1 MFGFGK
7 LATYDY
13 FAHVERA
20 LKRRFAD
27 AGKVLEAHV
36 VEVAPTASIRRRA
49 VRLAELVHATCGS
62 DGGPVHVVGHS
73 TGGLDA
79 RLVSSPS
86 ARLPIAPEK
95 LEWLP

>member
-20 LKRRFAD
+20 LSRRFRD
-27 AGKVLEAHV
+27 AGHELESHV
-36 VEVAPTASIRRRA
+36 VDVAPTASIRRRA
-49 VRLAELVHATCGS
+49 VRLAELVAATCGT
-62 DGGPVHVVGHS
+62 DRGPLHVLGHS

-95 LEWLP
+95 LEWLA